1 MPVDR
6 AGSLAPMTDPAAPT
20 TQTLVGIS
28 FPDLFRAQEFL
39 SASTR
44 LASKGSIKLIDA
56 VLVVKDAEGKTHVH
70 ETVDLNPGQTAMSGA
85 LWASLFGLILGGPVG
100 WVAGAAIGAGAG
112 AITAKVV
119 DLGLSDE
126 WVDWFRLA
134 VKPDTATIALLVADI
149 DRNALVAEAQRFSGA
164 ELVYSNL
171 DESTLDRVKV
181 ALSGHSAPPVSGDS
195 SRSDLPLE

>member
-1 MPVDR
+1 
-6 AGSLAPMTDPAAPT
+6 MTDPVTPAAS
-20 TQTLVGIS
+20 TLVGIS

-44 LASKGSIKLIDA
+44 LASKGSLKLLDA

-85 LWASLFGLILGGPVG
+85 VWASLFGLILGGPVG

-126 WVDWFRLA
+126 WVEWFRLA
-134 VKPDTATIALLVADI
+134 VKPDTATIALLAEEI
-149 DRNALVAEAQRFSGA
+149 DRNALVAEVERFSGA
-164 ELVYSNL
+164 DLVYSNL
-171 DESTLDRVKV
+171 DEATLERVKS
-181 ALSGHSAPPVSGDS
+181 ALSGAPADQPAD
-195 SRSDLPLE
+195 